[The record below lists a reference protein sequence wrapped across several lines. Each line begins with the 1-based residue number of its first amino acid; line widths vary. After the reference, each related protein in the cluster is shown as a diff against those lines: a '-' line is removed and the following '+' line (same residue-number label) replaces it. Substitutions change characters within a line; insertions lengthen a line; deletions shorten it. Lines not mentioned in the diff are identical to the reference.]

1 MGEKRMSILGRI
13 REVFSDPD
21 APVEAPPKPELPDAP
36 AEQRQPAGL
45 EAIAA
50 AVALAIDRGRRASR
64 STAPAFRTAG
74 TAGPD
79 EWATSGRLT
88 QVNRSPAR
96 DPWNR

>member
-1 MGEKRMSILGRI
+1 MGEKQRELGRM
-13 REVFSDPD
+13 
-21 APVEAPPKPELPDAP
+21 
-36 AEQRQPAGL
+36 

-50 AVALAIDRGRRASR
+50 AVALAIDRGRRASWPR
-64 STAPAFRTAG
+64 APALEVAG

-79 EWATSGRLT
+79 EWATSGRLA

>member
-1 MGEKRMSILGRI
+1 MGEKHMSIFGRI
-13 REVFSDPD
+13 REALSDPD
-21 APVEAPPKPELPDAP
+21 AAVEAPPESGNAP
-36 AEQRQPAGL
+36 AKQREPGGL
-45 EAIAA
+45 EDIAA

-64 STAPAFRTAG
+64 SMAPALKIAG

-79 EWATSGRLT
+79 EWATSGRLA